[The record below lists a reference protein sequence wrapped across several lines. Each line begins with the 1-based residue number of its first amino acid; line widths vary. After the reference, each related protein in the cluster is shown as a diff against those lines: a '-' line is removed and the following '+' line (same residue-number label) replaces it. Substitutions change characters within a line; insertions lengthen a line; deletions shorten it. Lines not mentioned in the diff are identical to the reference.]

1 MTRPDQTLIVTGA
14 TGAIGRAIARQ
25 LAASLSSVVVLV
37 GRDERKTARATE
49 EIRHQT
55 GNQNVRYELADLSR
69 LESVRAL
76 CKRLDG
82 PVRALINNAAI
93 APRTRQQTPEG
104 LELQFATNIMSYV
117 WMTLR
122 LRDQLRADSL
132 PRIVNVASYWAGDLD
147 VTDLEFKRRRYN
159 NDTAYRQSKQAN
171 RMLTVAFSE
180 RLASDGIAVFAC
192 HPGDVNSKLSN
203 DLGFGGSESPDQG
216 ARTPVW
222 LATAD
227 TGLERSGRYFEHE
240 REVRCPFARD
250 RAAVEALYQACLARA
265 G

>member
-1 MTRPDQTLIVTGA
+1 MTEPEQTMVVTGA
-14 TGAIGRAIARQ
+14 TGAIGGAIARQ
-25 LAASLSSVVVLV
+25 LAASLDSVVVLV
-37 GRDERKTARATE
+37 GRDERKTARLAD

-55 GNQNVRYELADLSR
+55 GNENVRYELADLSR
-69 LESVRAL
+69 LQSVRAL
-76 CKRLDG
+76 CARLDG
-82 PVRALINNAAI
+82 PVRVLVNNAAI

-104 LELQFATNIMSYV
+104 LELQFATNVMSYV
-117 WMTLR
+117 WMSLELR
-122 LRDQLRADSL
+122 EKLRAAFL

-147 VTDLEFKRRRYN
+147 ITDLEFKRRRYD
-159 NDTAYRQSKQAN
+159 NDKAYRQSKQAN

-227 TGLERSGRYFEHE
+227 VGLERSGHYFEHE
-240 REVRCPFARD
+240 REVDCPFARD
-250 RAAVEALYQACLARA
+250 RAAVAALYEACMARA